1 MSYITADKLAKKYG
15 SGDAAVSAVSD
26 ISFQIEEGD
35 FVGIMGESGA
45 GKSTLL
51 GIMGAMNAP
60 TSGTLIVDDIDIYAL
75 GQEQRADFRR
85 EFLGFI
91 FQSFH
96 LVPYL
101 TVIENVMLPLAVVKA
116 AKSQKLEM
124 ANQALDQVGLLGKAR
139 RLPNQISG
147 GEKERVAI
155 ARSIVNEPPV
165 LLADEPTGNL
175 DTKTTREI
183 MELLLR
189 FNQEGMTIVMVTHSP
204 ACARYA
210 RRIMRVT
217 DGRMEEDE
225 SKFRSIE
232 KWERNERTKAPLFS
246 QDQNLVAGSHKIDD
260 QMRTY

>member
-1 MSYITADKLAKKYG
+1 MSYIIADKLVKKFG
-15 SGDAAVSAVSD
+15 KGDAAVAAVAD

-60 TSGTLIVDDIDIYAL
+60 TSGQLIVDDIDIYSL

-101 TVIENVMLPLAVVKA
+101 TVMENVMLPLVVVKA
-116 AKSQKLEM
+116 ARNKKREM
-124 ANQALDQVGLLGKAR
+124 AKVALAQVGLLEKAA

-183 MELLLR
+183 MELLLQ

-204 ACARYA
+204 ACANYA
-210 RRIMRVT
+210 QRILRVT
-217 DGRMEEDE
+217 DGRLAEDE
-225 SKFRSIE
+225 SKQRSIE
-232 KWERNERTKAPLFS
+232 KWERNERKREPLLS
-246 QDQNLVAGSHKIDD
+246 QDQKIVAASPPIG
-260 QMRTY
+260 

>member
-1 MSYITADKLAKKYG
+1 MSYIIADNLVKKYG
-15 SGDAAVSAVSD
+15 NDDATVTAISG
-26 ISFQIEEGD
+26 INFEIEAGE

-51 GIMGAMNAP
+51 SILGAMNKP
-60 TSGTLIVDDIDIYAL
+60 TDGTLIVDDIDIYSL

-101 TVIENVMLPLAVVKA
+101 TVLENVMLPLAIIKER
-116 AKSQKLEM
+116 KKQKRLM
-124 ANQALDQVGLLGKAR
+124 AEEALDHVGLADKAH

-155 ARSIVNEPPV
+155 ARAIVNEPPV

-175 DTKTTREI
+175 DSKTSQEI
-183 MELLLR
+183 MKLLQKL
-189 FNQEGMTIVMVTHSP
+189 NEDGMTIVMVTHSNECAPYAQRILSVSDGALAEDNFNLQSP
-204 ACARYA
+204 ADYP
-210 RRIMRVT
+210 
-217 DGRMEEDE
+217 
-225 SKFRSIE
+225 
-232 KWERNERTKAPLFS
+232 N
-246 QDQNLVAGSHKIDD
+246 
-260 QMRTY
+260 

>member
-1 MSYITADKLAKKYG
+1 VKKYG
-15 SGDAAVSAVSD
+15 KGDAAVAAVTD
-26 ISFQIEEGD
+26 ISFKIEAGE

-51 GIMGAMNAP
+51 GILGAMNAP
-60 TSGTLIVDDIDIYAL
+60 TSGKLIVDGIDIYSL

-101 TVIENVMLPLAVVKA
+101 TVMENVMLQLTVVKA
-116 AKSQKLEM
+116 GRNDKKEM
-124 ANQALDQVGLLGKAR
+124 ARAALAQVGLREKAD
-139 RLPNQISG
+139 RLPNRISG

-204 ACARYA
+204 ACAHYA
-210 RRIMRVT
+210 QRIMRVT
-217 DGRMEEDE
+217 DGRLEEDE
-225 SKFRSIE
+225 SKIRSIE
-232 KWERNERTKAPLFS
+232 KWERNERKREPQLN
-246 QDQNLVAGSHKIDD
+246 QDRKLVAGSLPIG
-260 QMRTY
+260 

>member
-1 MSYITADKLAKKYG
+1 MSYIVAEDLIKQYGNGHATVTAVAG
-15 SGDAAVSAVSD
+15 
-26 ISFQIEEGD
+26 ISFNINEGE
-35 FVGIMGESGA
+35 FVSIMGESGA

-51 GIMGAMNAP
+51 GMMGAMNAP
-60 TSGTLIVDDIDIYAL
+60 SSGRLIVDDIDVYSL

-116 AKSQKLEM
+116 GKKKKWIM
-124 ANQALDQVGLLGKAR
+124 AEEALDQVGLLDKAR

-147 GEKERVAI
+147 GEKERVAV

-175 DTKTTREI
+175 DTKTTGEI
-183 MELLLR
+183 MKLLR
-189 FNQEGMTIVMVTHSP
+189 RLNEEGMTIIMVTHSSD
-204 ACARYA
+204 CAGYA
-210 RRIMRVT
+210 QRLLKVS
-217 DGRMEEDE
+217 DGKLIGD
-225 SKFRSIE
+225 
-232 KWERNERTKAPLFS
+232 N
-246 QDQNLVAGSHKIDD
+246 
-260 QMRTY
+260 